1 MSDIALSREEI
12 ENLSGYQ
19 RPSKQIA
26 WLRKH
31 GIRFMVAADGYPRVL
46 RREVES
52 AENQPLRTP
61 NLEALR
67 RLS

>member
-1 MSDIALSREEI
+1 MSDLLLSRDELYE
-12 ENLSGYQ
+12 LTDYR

-26 WLRKH
+26 WLRKQ
-31 GIRFMVAADGYPRVL
+31 GVRFMVAADGYPRVL
-46 RREVES
+46 RRDLETP
-52 AENQPLRTP
+52 ANTPRNTP